1 MKNYYE
7 ILEVNPNASAEVIEK
22 AYKVLAKKY
31 HPDLQSDVYRRAQA
45 EQRLKE
51 LNEAYDVLSDQ
62 ILKDKYDRE
71 LEQEKLEEIRKMYQ
85 DRDISAEM
93 GENYTANRFRNNVEN
108 TRKTGGRTTGAAG
121 KNRENAKTVSQEER
135 ARINSN
141 LGTFAGIVDLVKQ
154 LYHDRPKREN
164 LKEMTK
170 KDVFAIVLTIIIV
183 FLIGVLLW
191 FIPFTNGWM
200 REFLFEN
207 PLFNWIGGLF
217 S

>member
-31 HPDLQSDVYRRAQA
+31 HPDLQLDVRKRAQA
-45 EQRLKE
+45 EKKLKE

-62 ILKDKYDRE
+62 LLKDKYDRE
-71 LEQEKLEEIRKMYQ
+71 IEQENKEKMQKMYQ
-85 DRDISAEM
+85 
-93 GENYTANRFRNNVEN
+93 
-108 TRKTGGRTTGAAG
+108 
-121 KNRENAKTVSQEER
+121 NRENQNNEKGQKYTTNNNV
-135 ARINSN
+135 
-141 LGTFAGIVDLVKQ
+141 GTFAGLVDLVKQ
-154 LYHDRPKREN
+154 LYHDRPKREQF
-164 LKEMTK
+164 KEMTK
-170 KDVFAIVLTIIIV
+170 KDMFAIFLTIIVVI
-183 FLIGVLLW
+183 LIGVLLW

-207 PLFNWIGGLF
+207 PLFNCIGELF